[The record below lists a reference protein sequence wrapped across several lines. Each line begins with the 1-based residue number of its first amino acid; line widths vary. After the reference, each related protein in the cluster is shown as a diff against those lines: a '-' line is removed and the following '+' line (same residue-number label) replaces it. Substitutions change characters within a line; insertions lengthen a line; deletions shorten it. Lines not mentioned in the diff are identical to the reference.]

1 MEPITAAIIAALTAG
16 AASGI
21 TEAAKKAISDGYS
34 GLKALIN
41 KKFGGKSDVTDA
53 IEKLQ
58 AKPESPGRQQT
69 LAEEL
74 KAINASADP
83 ELLGAAQS
91 LLELI
96 KAVPHGDQHIQN
108 AVGTGIAQ
116 ADRGSTASVSFASR
130 PPKTESD

>member
-1 MEPITAAIIAALTAG
+1 MDPITAAIIAALTAG
-16 AASGI
+16 AASCV

-34 GLKALIN
+34 GLKALIS
-41 KKFGGKSDVTDA
+41 KKFGGKSDVTEA

-74 KAINASADP
+74 KATNASADP
-83 ELLGAAQS
+83 ELMGAAQS

-96 KAVPHGDQHIQN
+96 KALPQGDQHIQN

-116 ADRGSTASVSFASR
+116 ADRGSTASVSFAAP
-130 PPKTESD
+130 PPKRDSD

>member
-16 AASGI
+16 AASGV

-58 AKPESPGRQQT
+58 VKPESPGRQQT

-83 ELLGAAQS
+83 ELLGVAQS

-96 KAVPHGDQHIQN
+96 KAVPQGEQHIQK

-116 ADRGSTASVSFASR
+116 ADRGSTASVSFAAP
-130 PPKTESD
+130 PPKRDSD